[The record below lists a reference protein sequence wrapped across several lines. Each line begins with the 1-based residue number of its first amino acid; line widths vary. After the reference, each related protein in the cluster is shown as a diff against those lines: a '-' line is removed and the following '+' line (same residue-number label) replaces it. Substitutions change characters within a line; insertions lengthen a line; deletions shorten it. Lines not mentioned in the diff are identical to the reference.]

1 MAAFFENFFGLSTQF
16 RLLNSSTMKERRQVV
31 PWVGKCWQNGWLRL
45 VEKGNLTCKKDGQD
59 LVSMDNCWDR
69 MYCHGYME
77 SGHWQRFRSEGKPP
91 PLFRVQTDEEKVQN
105 LIKAEPRLE
114 ASDIVLDGRS
124 SSLELAIHRMII
136 ADAFITSRSSLTPAR
151 AAMDSCAALFARP
164 SLELEPPF
172 KLVGSVLSEESSLE
186 DPPSDAESLPWSP
199 TGSAGEHS
207 AASRRADV
215 PEHPFDAPQQDIL
228 SQTQVM
234 SKVLASLCDAQQYH
248 MPRYKNWKNTKPE
261 RSRTALRQRPPWSG
275 HRQRHGVPG
284 SAREGILKVL
294 RQLFG
299 RHFQDEEVRVE
310 QRYPPQVARPGVG
323 LDGTLE
329 LPRLE
334 AMIYGRAAPLSGCCG
349 SSVLSFF
356 DATCGVAVIC
366 VRRTCAV
373 AEEQRRIASC
383 QLLRVESWPL
393 RLSIWGPY
401 LALTDGVLPKH
412 RPPPAARATHAPEM
426 TTHAGGLKEEWRSL
440 GTLGLECER
449 VSSSRCCLSPPR
461 SPRAVRT
468 TSQAAPAFLLS
479 NLWSRRGTAF
489 FWVMGTKRW
498 GFWDE
503 HRKTHLG

>member
-1 MAAFFENFFGLSTQF
+1 
-16 RLLNSSTMKERRQVV
+16 
-31 PWVGKCWQNGWLRL
+31 
-45 VEKGNLTCKKDGQD
+45 
-59 LVSMDNCWDR
+59 
-69 MYCHGYME
+69 
-77 SGHWQRFRSEGKPP
+77 
-91 PLFRVQTDEEKVQN
+91 
-105 LIKAEPRLE
+105 
-114 ASDIVLDGRS
+114 
-124 SSLELAIHRMII
+124 
-136 ADAFITSRSSLTPAR
+136 
-151 AAMDSCAALFARP
+151 MDSCAALFARP

-186 DPPSDAESLPWSP
+186 DPPSRVPTWSRLKSDAESLPWSP

-215 PEHPFDAPQQDIL
+215 PEHPFDAPQQEIL

-261 RSRTALRQRPPWSG
+261 RVRTALRQRPPWSG

-310 QRYPPQVARPGVG
+310 VARPGVG

-366 VRRTCAV
+366 VRRTCRCPALV
-373 AEEQRRIASC
+373 LQPLSE
-383 QLLRVESWPL
+383 PL

-426 TTHAGGLKEEWRSL
+426 TTHAGGLKEELQPLLLEPPKEPKSCEDHVTGSSRVPLEQPLEPERRVNDLEAEEAGWERGGRPAAAWDQFAPKTLRSPKAGSL
-440 GTLGLECER
+440 PTAHVCARGGPVVDPTAFNRTIVLRTGAGGGAAGGGAAEANHMMKTWMILEFFLLEAEHLLLVLLANEPTFGSRIAPLTWAESFPLSAMDWIQCSNP
-449 VSSSRCCLSPPR
+449 SSSPEQLAAHPASEPFRTDMANPR
-461 SPRAVRT
+461 E
-468 TSQAAPAFLLS
+468 AAL
-479 NLWSRRGTAF
+479 
-489 FWVMGTKRW
+489 FWVG
-498 GFWDE
+498 
-503 HRKTHLG
+503 